1 MDKHDTYEC
10 EYNLDESKDKELKCE
25 KKGKSYSRKGITE
38 FWRFDMP
45 KEKDETKGFVWTEK
59 AVKDLEE
66 FIEHLADKYLT
77 FKRGEAETKLKSFE
91 AMTKHNRNM
100 VISLVLFLVAIVLG
114 MGYLTLNGYVTGD
127 ALLFLVGTITGYVL
141 IFIQR
146 LVFTSRQVPSEE
158 EL

>member
-1 MDKHDTYEC
+1 M
-10 EYNLDESKDKELKCE
+10 S
-25 KKGKSYSRKGITE
+25 
-38 FWRFDMP
+38 

-66 FIEHLADKYLT
+66 FIQKLSDKYIT
-77 FKRGEAETKLKSFE
+77 FKRDEVEAKRKSFE

-100 VISLVLFLVAIVLG
+100 VVSLVLFLVAIVLG